1 MRCVI
6 LAVVLAV
13 FGGLCAAPAVYIDT
27 SFENAS
33 PLWWDV
39 ADDGAIHVY
48 LVYDHERGTV
58 NRANGHWHFRVE
70 APAGSEV
77 TLVLY
82 NFDNVW
88 NGRKGSP
95 VSARTNCYVSADG
108 RSWTIVPAGK
118 TPDNCVKVRIEM
130 QGDSLF
136 VARMEPYTLRDL
148 DRFLAE
154 VKNHSLVELTQI
166 GRTVEGRPLEIVR
179 VGRPDAKYR
188 VLIRGRAH
196 PWEAG
201 GNWVIDGLIRSL
213 LEDDEDSRRFLGS
226 CCLYVMPMA
235 NKDGVARGRTRFNL
249 MGMDLNRNMD
259 KPADPR
265 LAPENHA
272 LEAWLDKM
280 AADGKTPHLA
290 FDLHNDNNGCIHV
303 SRPEGDAA
311 QYLADMQRFERL
323 LRRHTWFT
331 EGSTG
336 ATFSNPGTFGEG
348 LLARYGITAFVYEL
362 NCDWIAGLGKAP
374 AADDWRLLGRQLR
387 RVLYDYFAD
396 GSLK

>member
-13 FGGLCAAPAVYIDT
+13 FCSGLCAAPAVYIDT

-336 ATFSNPGTFGEG
+336 ATFSPSS
-348 LLARYGITAFVYEL
+348 AV
-362 NCDWIAGLGKAP
+362 
-374 AADDWRLLGRQLR
+374 
-387 RVLYDYFAD
+387 
-396 GSLK
+396 

>member
-13 FGGLCAAPAVYIDT
+13 FCSGLCAAPAVYIDT

-235 NKDGVARGRTRFNL
+235 NKDGVARGPAAGPGEPRPGGLAGQDGRRRQNAPPGF
-249 MGMDLNRNMD
+249 RSAQRQQRVHPR
-259 KPADPR
+259 KPPGR
-265 LAPENHA
+265 RRGTIPCRHA
-272 LEAWLDKM
+272 
-280 AADGKTPHLA
+280 T
-290 FDLHNDNNGCIHV
+290 
-303 SRPEGDAA
+303 
-311 QYLADMQRFERL
+311 
-323 LRRHTWFT
+323 LR
-331 EGSTG
+331 
-336 ATFSNPGTFGEG
+336 A
-348 LLARYGITAFVYEL
+348 
-362 NCDWIAGLGKAP
+362 AP
-374 AADDWRLLGRQLR
+374 AQAHVVYR
-387 RVLYDYFAD
+387 RIDRRDL
-396 GSLK
+396 